1 MIKLY
6 QLSNK
11 IKENKKITYTANKW
25 LSSITYGFVNILRQK
40 KPCLTQL
47 EYQIIMSA
55 MPLRYT
61 AHRMN

>member
-11 IKENKKITYTANKW
+11 IKENKK
-25 LSSITYGFVNILRQK
+25 SSITYGFVNILRQK